1 MEFWF
6 RFVLLYIIIDI
17 KKYISSIVRI
27 YSKIRRHLVVI
38 MEKKKNISMAV
49 IKRLPKYHRYLNEL
63 MKNDI
68 DRISSKELGE
78 KIGFTASQIR
88 QDLNCFGDFG
98 QQGYGY
104 NVRDLYYQISSILG
118 INTSYNTIIVGA
130 GNIGQAIANYRF
142 DKLGINLTGIFDA
155 NPEIIGKPIKDIKIK
170 DTSELKKHIRENEI
184 DIGIICVPRTNAQ
197 KVCTEMIESG
207 IKAIWNFAPVDLD
220 VPDEVTVENVHLSES
235 LMTLIYLLHT
245 NQEEI

>member
-1 MEFWF
+1 M
-6 RFVLLYIIIDI
+6 D
-17 KKYISSIVRI
+17 
-27 YSKIRRHLVVI
+27 
-38 MEKKKNISMAV
+38 KKKNISMAV

-63 MKNDI
+63 MKNDV

-104 NVRDLYYQISSILG
+104 NIRDLYHQISTILG
-118 INTSYNTIIVGA
+118 LNTTYNTIIVGA

-142 DKLGINLTGIFDA
+142 ERLGINLTGIFDA
-155 NPEIIGKPIKDIKIK
+155 NPELIGKNIKDIVIS
-170 DTSELKKHIRENEI
+170 DTREIAKHIEENNT
-184 DIGIICVPRTNAQ
+184 DIGIICVPRTKAQ
-197 KVCTEMIESG
+197 KVCDEMIENG
-207 IKAIWNFAPVDLD
+207 VKAIWNFAPVDLS
-220 VPDEVTVENVHLSES
+220 VPNDVTVENVHLSES

-245 NQEEI
+245 KQEE

>member
-1 MEFWF
+1 
-6 RFVLLYIIIDI
+6 
-17 KKYISSIVRI
+17 
-27 YSKIRRHLVVI
+27 

-104 NVRDLYYQISSILG
+104 NVRELYNQISTILG
-118 INTSYNTIIVGA
+118 LDKEYNTVIVGA

-142 DKLGINLTGIFDA
+142 DKFGFNLIGLFDA
-155 NPEIIGKPIKDIKIK
+155 NPRIAGIKIRDVEIK
-170 DTSELKKHIRENEI
+170 EIDTLDTFLKTNKV
-184 DIGIICVPRTNAQ
+184 DIGIICVPKINAQ
-197 KVCTEMIESG
+197 KVCDQMVVG
-207 IKAIWNFAPVDLD
+207 GVKGIWNFAPIDLSVTSD
-220 VPDEVTVENVHLSES
+220 VTVENVHLSES

-245 NQEEI
+245 NK